1 MNLLHKYFCRSES
14 WKRVLEERV
23 VPWVLAEGMLGS
35 NILELGPGHGLT
47 TDLLRHHVQ
56 HLTALE
62 LDPALADGLTKRLWG
77 SNVSVV
83 RGDATAMLLESEQFS
98 GAVSLHML
106 HHIRSAELQDKLF
119 REVRRV
125 LKPGAVFVG
134 VDSLRLHRLSMR
146 LFHLGDTLVPVN
158 PASLKPRLEAAGFE
172 NICVET
178 NPYAFRFRAQRPA
191 VDT

>member
-1 MNLLHKYFCRSES
+1 MNLLHRYFCRSES
-14 WKRVLEERV
+14 WRRVLQQRV
-23 VPWVLAEGMLGS
+23 LPWVLADVTLGS

-47 TDLLRHHVQ
+47 TDLLRPHVQ

-62 LDPALADGLTKRLWG
+62 LDPALADRLMSRLWG

-83 RGDATAMLLESEQFS
+83 RGDATAMPLDSEQFS

-106 HHIRSAELQDKLF
+106 HHIPSAELQDKLF
-119 REVRRV
+119 REVWRV

-134 VDSLRLHRLSMR
+134 VDSLRLRRVSMR
-146 LFHLGDTLVPVN
+146 LFHLGDTLVPVD
-158 PASLKPRLEAAGFE
+158 PASLKPRLEAAGFQ

-178 NPYAFRFRAQRPA
+178 NPYAFRFRAQRLVINA
-191 VDT
+191 